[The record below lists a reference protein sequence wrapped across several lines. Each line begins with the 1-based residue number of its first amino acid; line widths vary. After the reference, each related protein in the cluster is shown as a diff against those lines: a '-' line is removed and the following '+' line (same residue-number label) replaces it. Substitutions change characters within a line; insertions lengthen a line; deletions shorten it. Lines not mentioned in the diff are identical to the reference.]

1 MSRPKKDSK
10 EFTWIRIGGCLILS
24 RLSKGIKHVDPA
36 GNPSG
41 WVRLGGLLL
50 SGGKGIK
57 ATIGAFDVDS
67 AKATIEPNPTSDPLT
82 SEWFLAGAKIGETY
96 MSYDKQPKLSHGPMD
111 APVYIAR
118 IKRNDDFD
126 TTVHYWKKWLEWRQ
140 AGAGEAFDVFVFG
153 KRSISGGQS
162 TWDTIYKIQSHIA
175 RVRALKQRMQAEYG
189 LSLKQESAAE
199 LNPKTVSKSEAKT
212 PKKKPMSRQT

>member
-67 AKATIEPNPTSDPLT
+67 AKVTIEPNPTSDPLT

-153 KRSISGGQS
+153 KR
-162 TWDTIYKIQSHIA
+162 
-175 RVRALKQRMQAEYG
+175 
-189 LSLKQESAAE
+189 
-199 LNPKTVSKSEAKT
+199 
-212 PKKKPMSRQT
+212 